1 MVSYVKK
8 GPAAQVTLGATG
20 GATTMIPNH
29 GISLVVATSSEIYTL
44 APPEFGVEKT
54 IIFSVSSS
62 TGITPT
68 VRGSTAQT
76 VTFSGGTL
84 GGNTALPTMFKLAA
98 TRSTNQN
105 VVVSLVGV
113 SSVSWAVRSIHPY
126 TTFSAAGINGS
137 VTFSTT

>member
-8 GPAAQVTLGATG
+8 GPSAQVTLGATG
-20 GATTMIPNH
+20 GATTFIPNH
-29 GISLVVATSSEIYTL
+29 GVSLVVATSSEIYAL

-54 IIFSVSSS
+54 IVFSVSSS
-62 TGITPT
+62 TGITPV
-68 VRGSTAQT
+68 VRGSTGQT

-98 TRSTNQN
+98 TRSTNMN
-105 VVVSLVGV
+105 VCVDLLGL
-113 SSVSWAVRSIHPY
+113 SSVSWLVKSVYPVM
-126 TTFSAAGINGS
+126 TTGNGGGS